1 MHHFHTGPQ
10 SLYSATGLR
19 KYLTRDER
27 ERFIAASLAAV
38 RPDVRTLCLT
48 LVYTGCRISE
58 ALALTPAAIQMQDG
72 SIAIR
77 TLKQRSGKMAV
88 REVPVPPLLVEQLDR
103 VHALSSLHPLRR
115 LWPLSRGR
123 AWELVKE
130 VMRIAMIAA
139 GPHASP
145 KGLRHGFGLH
155 AIRSGVPLN
164 LVQRWLG
171 HASMTTT
178 AIYLQAVGS
187 EEREIAQRMWDDPPR
202 HGSPFPSDP
211 LRS

>member
-1 MHHFHTGPQ
+1 MHHIHFGPA

-58 ALALTPAAIQMQDG
+58 ALALTPAAIEMREG
-72 SIAIR
+72 CIAIR
-77 TLKQRSGKMAV
+77 TLKQRNGRMSV
-88 REVPVPPLLVEQLDR
+88 REVPVPQLLIEQLDR
-103 VHALSSLHPLRR
+103 VHGLFSLHPLRR

-123 AWELVKE
+123 AWELVKD
-130 VMRIAMIAA
+130 VMKAA
-139 GPHASP
+139 HITTGPHASP

-155 AIRSGVPLN
+155 AIRCGVPLN

-171 HASMTTT
+171 HSSMTTT
-178 AIYLQAVGS
+178 AIYLQAIGN
-187 EEREIAQRMWDDPPR
+187 EEREIAARMWT
-202 HGSPFPSDP
+202 
-211 LRS
+211 